1 MPTYDTLIKGGTIL
15 DGLRT
20 PRYVGDI
27 AISDGKIA
35 RMGRVSESEAH
46 RVIDAKDLIV
56 CPGFVDLHTHF
67 DGQIFWDPWCTING
81 WHGVTSVA
89 IGNCGFGFAPV
100 RKDFRQRAM
109 LTMERNEAV
118 KAETMA
124 EGMPWDWE
132 TFPEYLDSV
141 DRTPKGVNV
150 MSYVPLNPLM
160 MHVMG
165 LEAAK
170 TRPATEAERQEMCE
184 LLSEAMDAG
193 GCGFSAQILGETS
206 VQRDYDGTP
215 MVTDLMAEADL
226 EAFARVLKE
235 KGRGL
240 IQILGGDLEM
250 NERLVEISGQPMLWN
265 ALALVTD
272 QHGITFGSYKEL
284 LEWSEVANGRGNRMF
299 LHAVTAENNYQ
310 FQLSDWNLFDTEPEW
325 RALLVGT
332 IDEKIA
338 NMLDPAKRKAVK
350 DIYNAK
356 HTFLGSMT
364 TNFQHLTIGEATCE
378 ENQQYIGFTVGEVA
392 EKQNK
397 HPIDVFLDLS
407 IADRLETLFV
417 TPPQV
422 VEMKAMKEL
431 ANHPHTL
438 PGLSDG
444 GAHMK
449 FITMG
454 RYPTEFLAK
463 LVRDN
468 QIMDLETAHWK
479 LSAYSAMAAGLRD
492 RGYLQEGAP
501 ADILVYD
508 YDALK
513 LTEPERLYD
522 FPAGDWRLAQK
533 AEGYRQTMVNGV
545 VTFEDGECTGETPG
559 KLLRHGSA
567 D

>member
-1 MPTYDTLIKGGTIL
+1 MPTYDTLIKKGTIL

-27 AISDGKIA
+27 GIKDGKIA
-35 RMGRVSESEAH
+35 RIGRISDSEAH
-46 RVIDAKDLIV
+46 RVINAQDNIV

-100 RKDFRQRAM
+100 AAADRERAM

-150 MSYVPLNPLM
+150 LSYVPLNPLM

-165 LEAAK
+165 IEQAK
-170 TRPATEAERQEMCE
+170 KRPANDAERKEMCA
-184 LLSEAMDAG
+184 LLSEAMDVG
-193 GCGFSAQILGETS
+193 GCGFSAQILGETT

-215 MVTDLMAEADL
+215 MITDLMAEQDL
-226 EAFARVLKE
+226 VAFAEVLKE

-240 IQILGGDLEM
+240 IQILGGDMEL

-265 ALALVTD
+265 AVALATD
-272 QHGITFGSYKEL
+272 QHGITFGGYKDL
-284 LEWSEVANGRGNRMF
+284 LDWGVTANKRGNRVY

-310 FQLSDWNLFDTEPEW
+310 FQLADWNLFDTEPAW
-325 RALLVGT
+325 RDLTLGS

-338 NMLDPAKRKAVK
+338 NMQDPVKRGAVK
-350 DIYNAK
+350 DLYNPK
-356 HTFLGSMT
+356 YTFLGAMT
-364 TNFQHLTIGEATCE
+364 AGIHELKIGEVSCA
-378 ENQQYIGFTVGEVA
+378 ENEQYIGFTIGEVA
-392 EKQNK
+392 EREGR
-397 HPIDVFLDLS
+397 HPIDVMLDIS
-407 IADRLETLFV
+407 IADRLETLFI
-417 TPPQV
+417 TPPQHM
-422 VEMKAMKEL
+422 EMDKMSEL

-449 FITMG
+449 FLTMG

-463 LVRDN
+463 LVREN
-468 QIMDLETAHWK
+468 QVMDLETAHWK
-479 LSAYSAMAAGLRD
+479 LSAYSAMAAGLKD
-492 RGYLQEGAP
+492 RGYLSEGAP
-501 ADILVYD
+501 ADIVVYD
-508 YDALK
+508 YDALNLK
-513 LTEPERLYD
+513 EPERLYD
-522 FPAGDWRLAQK
+522 FPAGDWRLAQG
-533 AEGYRQTMVNGV
+533 ATGYRQTMVNGT

-559 KLLRHGSA
+559 KLLRHGTA
-567 D
+567 

>member
-1 MPTYDTLIKGGTIL
+1 MPTFDTVIKGGTIL

-27 AISDGKIA
+27 AIADGKVA
-35 RMGRVSESEAH
+35 RIGRVEASEAH
-46 RVIDAKDLIV
+46 RVIDAKDKIV

-100 RKDFRQRAM
+100 RAEDRQRAM

-118 KAETMA
+118 KATTMA

-150 MSYVPLNPLM
+150 LSYVPLNPLM

-165 LEAAK
+165 IEEAK
-170 TRPATEAERQEMCE
+170 SRPANDAERREMCD
-184 LLSEAMDAG
+184 LLSEAMDVG
-193 GCGFSAQILGETS
+193 GCGFSAQILGETT

-215 MVTDLMAEADL
+215 MITDLMAEADL
-226 EAFARVLKE
+226 VAFAEVLKE

-240 IQILGGDLEM
+240 IQILGGDMEL

-265 ALALVTD
+265 AVALATD

-284 LEWSEVANGRGNRMF
+284 LDWGTTANKRGNRVF

-310 FQLSDWNLFDTEPEW
+310 FQLADWNLFDTEPAW
-325 RALLVGT
+325 RDITVGS

-338 NMLDPAKRKAVK
+338 NMQDPAKRKAVK
-350 DIYNAK
+350 DLYNPK
-356 HTFLGSMT
+356 YTFLGAMT
-364 TNFQHLTIGEATCE
+364 AGIHELKIGEVSCE
-378 ENQQYIGFTVGEVA
+378 ANDQYIGFTIGEVA
-392 EKQNK
+392 EREGK
-397 HPIDVFLDLS
+397 HPVDVMLDIS
-407 IADRLETLFV
+407 IADRLETLFI
-417 TPPQV
+417 TPPQTM
-422 VEMKAMKEL
+422 EMSAMDEL

-449 FITMG
+449 FLTMG
-454 RYPTEFLAK
+454 RYPTEFLTK

-479 LSAYSAMAAGLRD
+479 LSAYSAMAAGLKD
-492 RGYLQEGAP
+492 RGFLSEGAP
-501 ADILVYD
+501 ADIVVYD

-513 LTEPERLYD
+513 LKEPERLYD
-522 FPAGDWRLAQK
+522 FPAGDWRLAQG
-533 AEGYRQTMVNGV
+533 AEGYQQTMVNGT

-567 D
+567 G